1 MATSNT
7 LTYTA
12 NAGSIVVAG
21 MVQSGA
27 PVEMVRGDAAKR
39 SPVVAAVA
47 QEFILRSAETA
58 ATISGATKANPPVIT
73 ATAHG
78 YASDD
83 VVLISSVVGMVQ
95 LNGNRFSITR
105 IDANS
110 FNLQDQDG
118 VADIDGSGFTTY
130 TSGGTAAID
139 GIAGTVTISL
149 P

>member
-1 MATSNT
+1 MATSKT

-83 VVLISSVVGMVQ
+83 VVLIASVGGMTE
-95 LNGNRFSITR
+95 LNGLRFSITR

-110 FNLQDQDG
+110 FSLQDQDG
-118 VADIDGSGFTTY
+118 VADVDGTGFTTY

>member
-12 NAGSIVVAG
+12 NAGSVVIAG
-21 MVQSGA
+21 MGSAGA
-27 PVEMVRGDAAKR
+27 PGEIVAGDAAKR
-39 SPVVAAVA
+39 SPLAAAVA
-47 QEFILRSAETA
+47 QEFIKRSSET
-58 ATISGATKANPPVIT
+58 ATISGASKKSPVVIT

-83 VVLISSVVGMVQ
+83 VVLITAVVGMVE
-95 LNGNRFSITR
+95 LNRNRYSITR
-105 IDANS
+105 IDANDFS
-110 FNLQDQDG
+110 LQDQDG
-118 VADIDGSGFTTY
+118 VADIDGTGFTTY
-130 TSGGTAAID
+130 TSAGSAAID